1 MSADPDPQTKTPEKK
16 RGDKYYMRKTKK
28 SLAILAIVAMVLTM
42 LPVSAFAATGAASN
56 RFAGS
61 DRYATAAAIAKQAY
75 PNGTNTAIL
84 TSGNDDNLVDA
95 LTAAPLAAKLNAPIL
110 LTENGKLTQATA
122 DALQQLGVKNIYV
135 TSGAIAPVV
144 SALSAYNVTKVYG
157 DNRFETAIAI
167 ANQVNAAP
175 TAIFVARADV
185 YADALSAASIAAA
198 KGMPVLLTPT
208 DQADA
213 SVKTYLAQHTTIA
226 NSYVLGSTAA
236 VSDSAAAAFPNVT
249 RLGGSNRWETNMAI
263 LKQFSSSLQYNT
275 VYVANGTDA
284 HVVDALAGSV
294 LAAKTNSPI
303 ALTDTAAMDTA
314 SAAYVNSQLTA
325 GSVVDAFGDTSVVPD
340 SVVNGLQAA
349 QIGVTSVSAINGQQL
364 LVKFNQA
371 VDPVSAANPLNYSLT
386 GTATYSVTSPTV
398 QADNRSVVLTLNPAV
413 PKATSATFGI
423 TVNGVALASDKTQK
437 FPIYT
442 TLVTVSDTTA
452 PTVTGVNSIT
462 AGATASS
469 ITVNFSEPVV
479 SGSIVIDGGA
489 TSYGVTL
496 GQSTTL
502 TGLTLDASKSHSIEV
517 VNLQD
522 ASGNN
527 NTYQNFTFGITKDTA
542 APVIT
547 AVSAQGDSA
556 ILVTFSKKMGTVLS
570 NAVDVKDETYTSLGG
585 SIAPLGVDTTG
596 TKYVVSFNTTGLYA
610 TTNTRNLTLV
620 FNGTGSADYLG
631 NAFASVI
638 KTVTLTKDTTAP
650 VVTGVT
656 VQKDATGT
664 PLSFT
669 LQFSEAI
676 GLGAGSPTVVD
687 QNGVL
692 QSTAITGSAL
702 GGDGAS
708 IVYTVTGLTGKISVS
723 APAGLAKDTA
733 LVANNSAAYNG
744 VVDLGTPTAAAG
756 TFTVSGVT
764 AVTGQTITVTFG
776 KAVKGG
782 AVAGSATDLANYS
795 LAGKGLPAGTVITLN
810 AGVPAQTTATI
821 QLPAGSIAAD
831 STAAIFRVNNVV
843 ALDGSTL
850 TPYLNYVNVYDNT
863 APVLQS
869 AKIVN
874 NTTVILTFNGAMAP
888 NGTAVTGDFSFMNG
902 GLSFTPGTVTASS
915 VAGYPNQVQLTLNQF
930 DVTKSLSI
938 STVAAPSALKDAS
951 AIGNVIA
958 GGITVTAQ

>member
-1 MSADPDPQTKTPEKK
+1 
-16 RGDKYYMRKTKK
+16 MRKTKK

-42 LPVSAFAATGAASN
+42 LPVSAFAATGAASS

-263 LKQFSSSLQYNT
+263 LKQFSSSLNYNT

-349 QIGVTSVSAINGQQL
+349 QIGVASVSAINGQQL

-371 VDPVSAANPLNYSLT
+371 VDSTSAGTSTNYSLS
-386 GTATYSVTSPTV
+386 GTTYSVSNAMV
-398 QADNRSVVLTLNPAV
+398 QADNRSVVLTLNTPV
-413 PKATSATFGI
+413 PNTTSATFGI
-423 TVNGVALASDKTQK
+423 TVNGVALASDTTQK

-502 TGLTLDASKSHSIEV
+502 SGLTLDASKSHSIEV

-542 APVIT
+542 APFIT

-556 ILVTFSKKMGTVLS
+556 ILVTFSKKMGILPT
-570 NAVDVKDETYTSLGG
+570 VDVKDETYTSLSG
-585 SIAPLGVDTTG
+585 SIAGLSGDTTG

-664 PLSFT
+664 PVSFT

-676 GLGAGSPTVVD
+676 AVGTGSPTVVD

-692 QSTAITGSAL
+692 QSSAITGSAL

-708 IVYTVTGLTGKISVS
+708 IVYNVTGLTGKISVS

-733 LVANNSAAYNG
+733 LTANNSAAYNG

-810 AGVPAQTTATI
+810 ASGGTPQTIATI

-831 STAAIFRVNNVV
+831 SSAAIFRVNNVV

-850 TPYLNYVNVYDNT
+850 TSYLNYVNVYDNT

-888 NGTAVTGDFSFMNG
+888 SGDVTGDFSFMNG
-902 GLSFTPGTVTASS
+902 GSPFAAGTVTASS
-915 VAGYPNQVQLTLNQF
+915 VAGYPNQVQLTLVSSF